1 MRPDLYPVIL
11 GMAAVTYLTRFP
23 PLWLGGRVNFPP
35 RLKRGLSFIPIGAFA
50 AMIVPPVLFHHGVH
64 RFNLFL
70 PAALPALGVAWFTRK
85 PLWAMLAGVAT
96 LAALWEVVGS

>member
-1 MRPDLYPVIL
+1 MKTEVYLVVL

-50 AMIVPPVLFHHGVH
+50 GMIVPPVLLHQGVH
-64 RFNLFL
+64 RFNLYL
-70 PAALPALGVAWFTRK
+70 PAAAVALSIAWFTKK
-85 PLWAMLAGVAT
+85 PFWAMLAGVAT
-96 LAALWEVVGS
+96 LAALRGVVGS